1 MNYEWFPQF
10 FKRLSKTA
18 FTLTEICPLLN
29 MGVIL
34 FLPLCNYNLSVNDIS
49 GKALNFFLPPKSS
62 VLKILLNNIR
72 SGQ

>member
-1 MNYEWFPQF
+1 
-10 FKRLSKTA
+10 
-18 FTLTEICPLLN
+18 

-62 VLKILLNNIR
+62 VLKTFLKNIR